1 MIKIVNLVKKYNDG
15 KLAVDNISLEIEDGK
30 IYGFLGPNGAG
41 KSSTMNMLTGCISAT
56 DGDVIID
63 GINMFDNPKK
73 AKEGIGYLPEIPPV
87 YPDMTVREYMEFVAS
102 LKKIKK
108 NDRKDAIKDAVEK
121 TGLEKEYNRLI
132 GQLSKGYRQRV
143 GLAQAI
149 MGNPK
154 LIILDE
160 PTVGLDPKQVI
171 EVRKII
177 KEIGK
182 DHTVILSS
190 HIMQEISAVCDKII
204 VINNGRIVA
213 QDDKE
218 NFLKSKSENLDITVK
233 GNKDEIVTI
242 LKRFDGIRKFYV
254 KESVREKGAYDIHI
268 VVAKD
273 ITASLVT
280 ELVTKKMQIL
290 KVYTPTNTLEEIYLK
305 ITSEDDDE
313 QKEEK

>member
-1 MIKIVNLVKKYNDG
+1 MIKIVNLVKKYNDD

-41 KSSTMNMLTGCISAT
+41 KSSTMNILTGCISAT

-63 GINMFDNPKK
+63 GISMFDNPKK

-108 NDRKDAIKDAVEK
+108 SERKDAIKEVIEK
-121 TGLEKEYNRLI
+121 TGLVKEYDRLI

-177 KEIGK
+177 KEMGK
-182 DHTVILSS
+182 NHTIILSS
-190 HIMQEISAVCDKII
+190 HIMQEISAICDKII
-204 VINNGRIVA
+204 VINEGKIVA

-218 NFLKSKSENLDITVK
+218 NFLKSKSENLDITIK
-233 GNKDEIVTI
+233 GNKEAIISV
-242 LKRFDGIRKFYV
+242 LKKFEGIKKFFV
-254 KESVREKGAYDIHI
+254 KESVREKGTFDIHI
-268 VVAKD
+268 VVTKD

-280 ELVTKKMQIL
+280 ELVLNKMQIL

-305 ITSEDDDE
+305 ITSREE
-313 QKEEK
+313 NEKEEK